1 MNRTTYQKAMQQI
14 SASEE
19 EIRMKAKQIQAQ
31 YNTNKKIRRTAG
43 RRKLFAGLAAAAV
56 VMIGG
61 TITVGA
67 LNDWNYSS
75 LMNRY
80 FKEWFRTESDY
91 SFEGQGMDI
100 NDTFGTEDYQITV
113 ESVVFNS
120 DSYYL
125 FSELRF
131 SDALTEKIR
140 ELGDDA
146 MVDMT
151 LASEVLAPGR
161 QPSFMCSGCTG
172 TMTPKADG
180 VYSLM
185 LECPFTDGR
194 GNPFTDDFADLRL
207 AVKPGVIGIDA
218 RTGENSIESVFR
230 EDYTEY
236 RRWADVTREYSLE
249 PVVSAPGIFKES
261 PVTLDLPSAADGAAA
276 KQFTFDTLTVT
287 PTKLILRYTSDNDTE
302 AEQAA
307 YSEIRADDLT
317 ALQEGADVR
326 LRYDSGKKLTFRNMF
341 CEYTLGEEDDGR
353 VTLFELSVPFTEPV
367 DTEGLKEISIN
378 GTGIPLN

>member
-1 MNRTTYQKAMQQI
+1 
-14 SASEE
+14 
-19 EIRMKAKQIQAQ
+19 MKAKQIQAQ

-80 FKEWFRTESDY
+80 FNEWFRTESDY

-161 QPSFMCSGCTG
+161 QPSFMCSGCAG

-180 VYSLM
+180 VYALM
-185 LECPFTDGR
+185 TECPFTDGR

-207 AVKPGVIGIDA
+207 AVKPEVIGIDA

-230 EDYTEY
+230 KEYTDY
-236 RRWADVTREYSLE
+236 RKWADVTREYSLE
-249 PVVSAPGIFKES
+249 QVVSAPGICKEI
-261 PVTLDLPSAADGAAA
+261 PVTLDLPSDADGAAA
-276 KQFTFDTLTVT
+276 KTFTFDTVTVT
-287 PTKLILRYTSDNDTE
+287 PTKLILRYTSDNDTA

-307 YSEIRADDLT
+307 YSGIRADDLT
-317 ALQEGADVR
+317 ALLEGVDVR
-326 LRYDSGKKLTFRNMF
+326 LCYDSGKELTFRNRYGG
-341 CEYTLGEEDDGR
+341 ESTLSEDGFKIKQ
-353 VTLFELSVPFTEPV
+353 FELSVPFTEPV